1 MTKEGKGSSSV
12 RQASKKV
19 PPQGCMVARDHKTV
33 SNMGRPAP
41 EKTVTI
47 WGHWQTSGCG
57 FLEDPNVPSNFST
70 SLKKKKKITSPG
82 SAGLP
87 DMFWRYFSWGTGCPW
102 VTHLLLWDA
111 LVVWSA
117 RLPHHKHNVKTPNMN
132 RRFCGSV
139 IYTFVAVVSYGVS
152 ESNTRSLVL

>member
-19 PPQGCMVARDHKTV
+19 PPQGCVVARDHKTV

-70 SLKKKKKITSPG
+70 SLKKKKKKKKKKKGTIYGRFSAFWLRSKCSMCRTTWRSRPSCADAGASRKYALAHCARVQTKFWGGPITSQG
-82 SAGLP
+82 SCGHNAV
-87 DMFWRYFSWGTGCPW
+87 SWLKVPKIE
-102 VTHLLLWDA
+102 D
-111 LVVWSA
+111 
-117 RLPHHKHNVKTPNMN
+117 
-132 RRFCGSV
+132 
-139 IYTFVAVVSYGVS
+139 
-152 ESNTRSLVL
+152 